1 MIALADCNTFFAS
14 VERVFHAGLRGKPVC
29 VLSSND
35 GNIVAL
41 TAEAKALGIRRG
53 APFFQVKDVIE
64 KNNVAVFSGNI
75 MLYEAMSKRVQSI
88 MRKTVERTENYSIDE
103 QFLYLDGYE
112 NNYDLVKLMRGM
124 VRQIALWTDIPVSVG
139 IARTKTLAKVASK
152 FAKKYRGYE
161 SVCMIDTEEKRRKAL
176 SMFELADIW
185 GIGPRSFAKLQALG
199 ITTPLQFADKPGD
212 WILRQFHKPGYQ
224 TWLELNGHPCIDTSE
239 IIRRQTISTSRSFGI
254 MISDAE
260 QLRASVATF
269 AASCCNTLRAQES
282 AAGSVSVFACS
293 NRFREDLQQYSNI
306 ATMLL
311 DSPSSDTLEITEAAI
326 RLADRIYRPGI
337 QFKKSGVILSDI
349 IPGLTHH
356 ILFDPIPKRD
366 ERAELSTA
374 IDRMNRKYGLKAV
387 GLAVAGYGNADW
399 KNRKEHL
406 TPNYLTDIDQIMTVD
421 ISQKA
426 RKAP

>member
-64 KNNVAVFSGNI
+64 KNNVAVFSGNL
-75 MLYEAMSKRVQSI
+75 MLYDAMSKRVQSI
-88 MRKTVERTENYSIDE
+88 MRKTVERTESYSIDE

-112 NNYDLVKLMRGM
+112 KNYDLVKLMRGM

-161 SVCMIDTEEKRRKAL
+161 SVCMIDTEDKRRKAL

-212 WILRQFHKPGYQ
+212 WVLRQFHRPGYQ

-239 IIRRQTISTSRSFGI
+239 IIRRQTISTSRSFGK

-306 ATMLL
+306 ATMRL

-399 KNRKEHL
+399 KNRKDRL

-421 ISQKA
+421 IS
-426 RKAP
+426 

>member
-41 TAEAKALGIRRG
+41 TAEAKTLGIRRG

-64 KNNVAVFSGNI
+64 KNNVAVFSGNL
-75 MLYEAMSKRVQSI
+75 MLYDAMSKRVQSI
-88 MRKTVERTENYSIDE
+88 MRKTVERTESYSIDE

-112 NNYDLVKLMRGM
+112 KNYDLVKLMRGM

-212 WILRQFHKPGYQ
+212 WVLRQFHRPGYQ

-239 IIRRQTISTSRSFGI
+239 IIRRQTISTSRSFGK

-306 ATMLL
+306 ATMRL

-326 RLADRIYRPGI
+326 RLADRINRPGI

-349 IPGLTHH
+349 TPGPTHL

-366 ERAELSTA
+366 ERAELATA

-387 GLAVAGYGNADW
+387 SLAVAGYGNADW
-399 KNRKEHL
+399 KNRKDRL
-406 TPNYLTDIDQIMTVD
+406 PPNYLTDIDQIMTVD
-421 ISQKA
+421 IS
-426 RKAP
+426 

>member
-41 TAEAKALGIRRG
+41 TAEAKTLGIRRG

-64 KNNVAVFSGNI
+64 KNNVAVFSGNL
-75 MLYEAMSKRVQSI
+75 MLYDAMSKRVQSI
-88 MRKTVERTENYSIDE
+88 MRKTVERTESYSIDE

-112 NNYDLVKLMRGM
+112 KNYDLVKLMRGM

-212 WILRQFHKPGYQ
+212 WVLRQFHKPGYQ

-239 IIRRQTISTSRSFGI
+239 IIRRQTISTSRSFGK

-306 ATMLL
+306 ATMRL

>member
-112 NNYDLVKLMRGM
+112 KNYDLVKLMRGM

-185 GIGPRSFAKLQALG
+185 GIGARSFAKLQALG

-212 WILRQFHKPGYQ
+212 WVLRQFHKPGYQ

-239 IIRRQTISTSRSFGI
+239 IIRRQTISTSRSFGK

-306 ATMLL
+306 ATMRL

>member
-112 NNYDLVKLMRGM
+112 NNYDLVKLMCGM

-239 IIRRQTISTSRSFGI
+239 IIRRQTISTSRSFGK

-306 ATMLL
+306 ATMRL

>member
-35 GNIVAL
+35 GNLVAL
-41 TAEAKALGIRRG
+41 TAEAKTLGIRRG

-64 KNNVAVFSGNI
+64 KNNVAVFSGNL
-75 MLYEAMSKRVQSI
+75 MLYDAMSKRVQSI
-88 MRKTVERTENYSIDE
+88 MRKTVERTESYSIDE

-112 NNYDLVKLMRGM
+112 KNYDLVKLMRGM

-139 IARTKTLAKVASK
+139 IARTKTLAKGASK

-212 WILRQFHKPGYQ
+212 WVLRQFHRPGYQ

-239 IIRRQTISTSRSFGI
+239 IIRRQTISTSRSFGK

-293 NRFREDLQQYSNI
+293 NRFREDLEQYSNI
-306 ATMLL
+306 ATMRL

-349 IPGLTHH
+349 TPGPTHH

-387 GLAVAGYGNADW
+387 SLAVAGYGNADW
-399 KNRKEHL
+399 KNRKDRL

-421 ISQKA
+421 IS
-426 RKAP
+426 

>member
-41 TAEAKALGIRRG
+41 TSEAKALGIRRG

-212 WILRQFHKPGYQ
+212 WVLRQFHRPGYQ

-239 IIRRQTISTSRSFGI
+239 IIRRQTISTSRSFGK

-306 ATMLL
+306 ATMRL

-399 KNRKEHL
+399 KNRKDRL

-421 ISQKA
+421 IS
-426 RKAP
+426 

>member
-185 GIGPRSFAKLQALG
+185 GIGARSFAKLQALG
-199 ITTPLQFADKPGD
+199 ITNPLQFADKPGD
-212 WILRQFHKPGYQ
+212 WVLRQFHKPGYQ

-239 IIRRQTISTSRSFGI
+239 IIRRQTISTSRSFGK

-306 ATMLL
+306 ATMRL